1 MARVKPI
8 YNLLNTKIVQLG
20 NVHESLSVDESMVPY
35 FRCHS
40 YKQFIKVK
48 LIRFGFKLWVLAS
61 LTGMPC
67 HLHIYEGK
75 PIEKTEDT
83 LGS

>member
-1 MARVKPI
+1 MARVKPL

-35 FRCHS
+35 FRRHS
-40 YKQFIKVK
+40 YKQFIKAK

-67 HLHIYEGK
+67 HLHIYESK